1 MSKIYMQY
9 IKKHF
14 FKYFQKR
21 PWNFCWKIGVES
33 TVVSTIAGILLFML
47 GTPERVL
54 PNWSMWTMFFVI
66 VILAPVLE
74 TLLMQALPIFI
85 ARKANA
91 SFKTQVI
98 IGTIVFSIMHLKE
111 GWGTFISAGIV
122 GGFYFSFAYAYWRRK
137 TRWQAFWVTAGSHA
151 IHNAIAFILILFF
164 N

>member
-1 MSKIYMQY
+1 MKY
-9 IKKHF
+9 IKIHF
-14 FKYFQKR
+14 LKYFQKR

-33 TVVSTIAGILLFML
+33 TVVSTIAGILLLML
-47 GTPERVL
+47 GTSERVL
-54 PNWSMWTMFFVI
+54 PDWPMWTMFFVI
-66 VILAPVLE
+66 VIFAPVLE

-91 SFKTQVI
+91 SFRTQII

-137 TRWQAFWVTAGSHA
+137 NRWQAFWVTAGSHA
-151 IHNAIAFILILFF
+151 VHNAIAFVLILFF